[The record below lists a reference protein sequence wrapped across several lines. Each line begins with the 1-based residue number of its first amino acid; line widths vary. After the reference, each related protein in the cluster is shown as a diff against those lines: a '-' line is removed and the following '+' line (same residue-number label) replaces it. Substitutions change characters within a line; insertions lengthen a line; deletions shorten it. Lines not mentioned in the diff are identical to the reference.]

1 MWITGIDPATADE
14 VRRTL
19 KAPGYGHPA
28 TVELAR
34 GTGPCRQ
41 CLGTFRVGQEERV
54 LFTYR
59 PREEGGTVTAPGPIF
74 VHREP
79 CQAPDPA
86 RVPEDLRTL
95 PLLLEARG
103 DGGVVLATAATGGAA
118 VEGTSRRSSLMRGC
132 GTSSHGTGRRGAG
145 LRGWIGSG
153 RRREQAVPTAMRGE
167 CPPLRA
173 SATQHRRG
181 ADGDRALPPPPPG
194 PR

>member
-14 VRRTL
+14 VRQTL

-118 VEGTSRRSSLMRGC
+118 VEGDIAALFADARVRYLFARHREAGC
-132 GTSSHGTGRRGAG
+132 
-145 LRGWIGSG
+145 WIA
-153 RRREQAVPTAMRGE
+153 RVDRERPAA
-167 CPPLRA
+167 
-173 SATQHRRG
+173 
-181 ADGDRALPPPPPG
+181 
-194 PR
+194 